1 MKEELK
7 LQQKEFIKRIFI
19 DEVGRLQDNGFY
31 FFSFLVMGQGIEALG
46 CFLDKKP
53 LKARNQSF
61 IRFSNSINKLMGQKY
76 RNVNFNNWLY
86 DKLRSQMTHTFVPS
100 KEILLTSKKKLQPNQ
115 AHLKTFEGRLV
126 LVAEDLYQDFV
137 KACTKL
143 FDMMDKDLV
152 TIKKIAASPE
162 ELGLE

>member
-1 MKEELK
+1 M
-7 LQQKEFIKRIFI
+7 II
-19 DEVGRLQDNGFY
+19 
-31 FFSFLVMGQGIEALG
+31 GQGIEALG

-100 KEILLTSKKKLQPNQ
+100 KELLLTCRKNLKPNES
-115 AHLKTFEGRLV
+115 HLKKSDERLV
-126 LVAEDLYQDFV
+126 LVAEDFYLDFV
-137 KACTKL
+137 KGCNKL
-143 FDMMDKDLV
+143 FDMMDQNLV
-152 TIKKIAASPE
+152 TIKRIADLPE
-162 ELGLE
+162 EVMI